1 VSDVATV
8 EVGAGYVDDRFRFHG
23 EAKDVGL
30 VPDAAY
36 QAVRIGGRAS
46 LLLGPFEPYA
56 AIEQRLVLHGGA
68 LEQRYKVGTSVYGVR
83 GALGA
88 AARLGHFEV
97 RFEGAL
103 TLYSWTF
110 RRDSGDPTQATGG
123 DDVIQNLTLAI
134 GYIL

>member
-1 VSDVATV
+1 VSDIATI
-8 EVGAGYVDDRFRFHG
+8 EVGTGYVDDRFRFHG
-23 EAKDVGL
+23 DDKDVAM

-56 AIEQRLVLHGGA
+56 TIEQRLVLHGGA

-88 AARLGHFEV
+88 AAHLGRFEV

-110 RRDSGDPTQATGG
+110 RRDTNDPTLATGG
-123 DDVIQNLTLAI
+123 DDRIENLTLAV
-134 GYIL
+134 GYVL